1 MQANITERMRTQQ
14 KASFSDYLA
23 ITRLDHST
31 KHIFIVPGVVF
42 AYLLRG
48 VQNQDVIRH
57 VLLGLVTLVCIAS
70 ANYVINEFLDREF
83 DKHHPTKVL
92 RTAVQKTLQSR
103 WVFVEWLCLVVI
115 GIFSAS
121 LASTTMLLIA
131 SLFALQGVVYNVS
144 PLRSKDKAYLDVISE
159 SVNNP
164 LRLMIGWA
172 MLDAGTLPPA
182 SIVLSYWLGGAF
194 LMAAKRL
201 SEYREIVASSGKELL
216 ERYRASFSAYTDT
229 SLTVSCFVYAMASSF
244 FLAVF
249 LIKYRIEYLVLMPLI
264 IALFGHYLA
273 LSMKPGS
280 AAQKPEKLFRE
291 YGLILVVATLAIG
304 FAITTFVNIPALEP
318 LTVQRYIS
326 LP

>member
-1 MQANITERMRTQQ
+1 MQINITDGMITQQ
-14 KASFSDYLA
+14 RASFSDYLT

-31 KHIFIVPGVVF
+31 KHIFVVPGVVF

-48 VQNQDVIRH
+48 VQNQDVLRH
-57 VLLGLVTLVCIAS
+57 VLLGLVALLCIAS
-70 ANYVINEFLDREF
+70 ANYVINEFLDRSF
-83 DKHHPTKVL
+83 DKHHPTKAL
-92 RTAVQKTLQSR
+92 RTAVQKTLKSR

-115 GIFSAS
+115 GLCSAYF
-121 LASTTMLLIA
+121 ASITMLVIA
-131 SLFALQGVVYNVS
+131 SLFALQGLVYNVR
-144 PLRSKDKAYLDVISE
+144 PLRSKDKAYLDVLSE

-194 LMAAKRL
+194 LMSAKRL

-216 ERYRASFSAYTDT
+216 ERYRASFSAYTEI

-249 LIKYRIEYLVLMPLI
+249 LVKYRIEYLVLMPLLI
-264 IALFGHYLA
+264 VLFGQYLA

-291 YGLILVVATLAIG
+291 YGLVLVVAALAVG
-304 FAITTFVNIPALEP
+304 FLITTFFDVPALES
-318 LTVQRYIS
+318 LTEQRYIS
-326 LP
+326 LQ